1 MPPIQTD
8 TGIVEHI
15 EFFNVYQ
22 KFTNS
27 FSGIDSLGG
36 YLVINSM
43 CYIFMIAVATTNT
56 TLTFPTP
63 KNNINLAYKK
73 NNDYI
78 YFTNTISLV
87 KGDYVN
93 ITIAYEV

>member
-1 MPPIQTD
+1 MPPIQID

-22 KFTNS
+22 KFNNS

-43 CYIFMIAVATTNT
+43 CYIFMIAVATNNT
-56 TLTFPTP
+56 TLTFPKP
-63 KNNINLAYKK
+63 KNKINLAFKK
-73 NNDYI
+73 NNEYI

>member
-1 MPPIQTD
+1 
-8 TGIVEHI
+8 
-15 EFFNVYQ
+15 
-22 KFTNS
+22 
-27 FSGIDSLGG
+27 
-36 YLVINSM
+36 
-43 CYIFMIAVATTNT
+43 MIAVATTNT

-93 ITIAYEV
+93 IAIAYEV